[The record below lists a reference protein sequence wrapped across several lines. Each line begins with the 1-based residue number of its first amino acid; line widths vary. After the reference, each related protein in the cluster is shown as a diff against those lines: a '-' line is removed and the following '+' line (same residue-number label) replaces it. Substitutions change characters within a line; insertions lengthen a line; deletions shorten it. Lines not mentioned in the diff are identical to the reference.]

1 MNKNDGVIFRTADFS
16 DDRRHRH
23 SLTRRWA
30 GESPMMCAFVGLN
43 PSIADSFVD
52 DPTIR
57 RCIGFAREWG
67 YSGLVMLN
75 IFDLVSTDPKG
86 LRQAD
91 DPVSDLN
98 EGAFYEMLPKCDLV
112 ICAWGT
118 HGGYLGQGR
127 SVLEWIEAAGHVPHV
142 LRLTKHGHPSHPLY
156 LPSYL
161 KPQPWDWRQSYG
173 T

>member
-30 GESPMMCAFVGLN
+30 GDNPSMCAFVGLN

-86 LRQAD
+86 LRQVD
-91 DPVSDLN
+91 DPVSEEN
-98 EGAFYEMLPKCDLV
+98 EGAFHEMLPKCDLV
-112 ICAWGT
+112 VCAWGT
-118 HGGYLGQGR
+118 HGGYLNQGR
-127 SVLEWIEAAGHVPHV
+127 VALEWIEATAHVPHV

-156 LPSYL
+156 LPKNL
-161 KPQPWDWRQSYG
+161 APQPWNWRQSYG
-173 T
+173 A